1 MNRTVLPLVILIASA
16 LLATGCTR
24 PLTRWEREGHAYTP
38 PAAGTAMVPEA
49 PVLPEVEKPLFKVI
63 AGQEVSGIDEAL
75 AQAATPTQ
83 ERSEGLRTVIDLLH
97 LKEVPLVDMAAS
109 LSEMSGYNIAVTK
122 AAAAIPVSIFLQ
134 DIALRQALET
144 VCRLYDLWY
153 REDERIIT
161 LMTTGEYSKE
171 MVVRRNEKSRAFW
184 LRYSNA
190 NDMAK
195 VLQAVMGSQVVFND
209 IGKEE
214 VYGHVAEDKKAGGAI
229 TVQEET
235 PAGGGS
241 GSITTDLKGFQPEEI
256 RKLLALGNLR
266 EGRADALDMHEQLA
280 KRVPAVITVFKRNNA
295 ILARSLDETIL
306 EDIGR
311 IIEMMDSPTPQV
323 LLEISILQLN
333 LGDGFESF
341 FQLTRPGAYSYAHP
355 DNSFTYDP
363 SGTAPAISPD
373 KGYWTIDKEGNDVF
387 RKFNYTG
394 RTIEYAEKAVAT
406 TLGSSLGLASTTM
419 SLLFGSAD
427 IQARLQLYAKDDRV
441 EVLATPYLMSANN
454 SKVKFFIGEEVPLR
468 NDVESKTLY
477 NSDGQIT
484 TNTFDVNIKREELGT
499 DIDISSFIN
508 EDGTITM
515 TLEAEISAP
524 LYNLTS
530 INVFSNATG
539 TATAFPLD
547 GVERSKLNSVIT
559 AVSGQ
564 PLAIGGIIRE
574 RLEEYEKKVPVLG
587 DIPILGFPFKE
598 VIDRKVKSETI
609 FLITPHIIRHPG
621 QAWSESK
628 KFLERRSSH
637 PRFVR
642 EQDNIL
648 DYPIGRKTAD
658 TEKKP

>member
-1 MNRTVLPLVILIASA
+1 MKTNLLFITPLIVAS
-16 LLATGCTR
+16 LMATSCSR
-24 PLTRWEREGHAYTP
+24 PLARWEKDGHAFAP
-38 PAAGTAMVPEA
+38 PAAKTAMEPAAPPRPE
-49 PVLPEVEKPLFKVI
+49 EEKPLFKVI
-63 AGQEVSGIDEAL
+63 AGKEVTGIDEAKS
-75 AQAATPTQ
+75 QITNPVV
-83 ERSEGLRTVIDLLH
+83 EKSEGLRTVIDLLH
-97 LKEVPLVDMAAS
+97 LKEVPLVDMASS

-122 AAAAIPVSIFLQ
+122 AAAVIPISVYLQ
-134 DIALRQALET
+134 NIPLRQALET

-161 LMTTGEYSKE
+161 LMTTSEYSKE

-214 VYGHVAEDKKAGGAI
+214 VYGHVAEDKKAGSAI
-229 TVQEET
+229 TVKEEPT
-235 PAGGGS
+235 AGS
-241 GSITTDLKGFQPEEI
+241 AASIAADLKGFAPEEI

-341 FQLTRPGAYSYAHP
+341 FQLTRPGAYSYAFP

-363 SGTAPAISPD
+363 SGTAPAISP
-373 KGYWTIDKEGNDVF
+373 
-387 RKFNYTG
+387 
-394 RTIEYAEKAVAT
+394 
-406 TLGSSLGLASTTM
+406 
-419 SLLFGSAD
+419 
-427 IQARLQLYAKDDRV
+427 YAKNDRV
-441 EVLATPYLMSANN
+441 EVLATSYLMSANN
-454 SKVKFFIGEEVPLR
+454 SNVKCFIGEEVPLR
-468 NDVESKTLY
+468 DDVESKTLY
-477 NSDGQIT
+477 NSEGEIT
-484 TNTFDVNIKREELGT
+484 TNLFEVNIKREELGT
-499 DIDISSFIN
+499 DLDISSFIN

-515 TLEAEISAP
+515 TLEAEISSP

-530 INVFSNATG
+530 INVFSNESG

-574 RLEEYEKKVPVLG
+574 RLEEYEKKVPLLVDL
-587 DIPILGFPFKE
+587 PISGFPFKE
-598 VIDRKVKSETI
+598 VSDRKVKSETI
-609 FLITPHIIRHPG
+609 FLITPHIIRHPV
-621 QAWSESK
+621 QAWVQSK

-642 EQDNIL
+642 QQDNIL
-648 DYPIGRKTAD
+648 EYPIGRKAGETTTTHEQTDSPAQPVD
-658 TEKKP
+658 